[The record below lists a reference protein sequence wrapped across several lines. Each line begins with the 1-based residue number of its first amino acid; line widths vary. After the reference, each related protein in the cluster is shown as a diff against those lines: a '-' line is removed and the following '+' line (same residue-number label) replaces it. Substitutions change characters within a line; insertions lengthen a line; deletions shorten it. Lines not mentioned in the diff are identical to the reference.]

1 MTTTIR
7 IPQAIAAPVELSSHT
22 TSEGTVVWLRC
33 GCGRLR
39 MVFTPDSPADRPT
52 TAGGRTRGC
61 PYCG

>member
-1 MTTTIR
+1 MQHIQVTT
-7 IPQAIAAPVELSSHT
+7 APVELSHHT

-39 MVFTPDSPADRPT
+39 MVFTPDSPADRPM
-52 TAGGRTRGC
+52 TAGGRTLGC